1 MKPPMPYFGG
11 KHTIAPSLVSLL
23 PAHEHYVEPFAGGL
37 SVLLAKS
44 PSKMETVNDLDGDLM
59 NFWRV
64 LRDRPDDLIRACALT
79 PHSRTGFLEAR
90 ERPEGLDDLER
101 ARRLW
106 VHLSQSRSASGRRTG
121 WRYYVDPHGSSI
133 GMPGYIEGYVDRM
146 AAVAQRLHRVSLES
160 RDALEVVAEYGRHR
174 NALLYVDPPYLGSTR
189 SSRSY
194 VHEMPR
200 EDQHRDLA
208 AALHECKASVVLS
221 GYASALYDDLFAD
234 WPVRVELAAATG
246 NGNGYSKRV
255 EVVWSNRPLA
265 VAQTF
270 DFEEAS

>member
-11 KHTIAPSLVSLL
+11 KQTIASALVSLF
-23 PAHEHYVEPFAGGL
+23 PPHEHYVEPFAGGL
-37 SVLLAKS
+37 SVLLAKA

-59 NFWRV
+59 TFWRV
-64 LRDRPDDLIRACALT
+64 LRDQPEDLIRACALT
-79 PHSRTGFLEAR
+79 PHSRTEFLEA
-90 ERPEGLDDLER
+90 
-101 ARRLW
+101 
-106 VHLSQSRSASGRRTG
+106 
-121 WRYYVDPHGSSI
+121 
-133 GMPGYIEGYVDRM
+133 
-146 AAVAQRLHRVSLES
+146 
-160 RDALEVVAEYGRHR
+160 RDALEVITEYGRHR

-194 VHEMPR
+194 AHEMPH

-246 NGNGYSKRV
+246 NGKGYSQRT
-255 EVVWSNRPLA
+255 EVVWANRPLA